1 MGIELIS
8 GGAAAFLN
16 LRRLPA
22 RCDARQAAAILGVN
36 EDHIPILVKTG
47 MLSPLGDPIP
57 NSPKFFFTE
66 GLLEKARDEKW
77 LSRASNCVSAIFVKR
92 KNGSALTLILARSQ
106 KKRRLKFERPRP
118 PSFP

>member
-16 LRRLPA
+16 LRRFPA

-36 EDHIPILVKTG
+36 EDHIPILVKAG
-47 MLSPLGDPIP
+47 MLTPLGEPIP
-57 NSPKFFFTE
+57 NSPKFFFTD

-77 LSRASNCVSAIFVKR
+77 LGKASKCVSRHFRDK
-92 KNGSALTLILARSQ
+92 
-106 KKRRLKFERPRP
+106 KKRLLADSDASAEQEGQAG
-118 PSFP
+118 